1 MKEAKSERWKKEALV
16 LFKKE
21 MENEI
26 LKELEEEIGEDA
38 FREIKSRIKDKL
50 KNEVQVQLQ
59 ERIKDFKEEI
69 AREIIAKKKEKVRA
83 ESFQR
88 LSLNQRI
95 QHIFLFSSVIIL
107 IITGLPLKFPEV
119 SWAEWM
125 MHLLGGIQNST
136 LMHRVGAVGLIGVSI
151 YHLFYTI
158 LSRQG
163 RHDFFLLLPRPK
175 DLFDAL
181 TNIKH
186 FMGRSE
192 RRPRFGRFSYI
203 EKFDYWAVYWGCI
216 IMIGSGFFLWFEEL
230 TMRFFPKFVI
240 DISHEA
246 HSDEALLATLAIVIW
261 HFYNVHFNPSKF
273 PGSLLWW
280 HGKIN
285 KEEMIEE
292 HPLEYEKNTGEKVPV
307 QGGLDEYERFLQ
319 TRLGRFFSS
328 QSEKW
333 KLIWQKKFERF
344 VKQQEESEGS
354 QEADLFREKEEE

>member
-1 MKEAKSERWKKEALV
+1 MKEPKSERWKKEALV

-21 MENEI
+21 LENEI
-26 LKELEEEIGEDA
+26 LKELEEEIGADA
-38 FREIKSRIKDKL
+38 FWEIKSKIKDKL
-50 KNEVQVQLQ
+50 KTEVQVQLQ
-59 ERIKDFKEEI
+59 ERIRDFKKEI
-69 AREIIAKKKEKVRA
+69 TKEIVAKKKERQKE

-88 LSLNQRI
+88 LSINQRL
-95 QHIFLFSSVIIL
+95 QHIVLFTSVIIL

-125 MHLLGGIQNST
+125 MQFLGGIQNST
-136 LMHRVGAVGLIGVSI
+136 LMHRVGATVLIAVSL
-151 YHLFYTI
+151 YHLFYTVF
-158 LSRQG
+158 SRQG
-163 RHDFFLLLPRPK
+163 RRDFFLLLPRPK

-186 FMGRSE
+186 FLGRSE
-192 RRPRFGRFSYI
+192 RKPRFSRFSYI

-230 TMRFFPKFVI
+230 TMRFFPKFII

-280 HGKIN
+280 HGKMG

-292 HPLEYEKNTGEKVPV
+292 HPLEYEKVTGEKLPV
-307 QGGLDEYERFLQ
+307 HGGPDDFERFLQ
-319 TRLGRFFSS
+319 SRWGRFFSS
-328 QSEKW
+328 HSEKW
-333 KLIWQKKFERF
+333 KLRWQKQLGRF
-344 VKQQEESEGS
+344 LKP
-354 QEADLFREKEEE
+354 KETPYT